1 MYLSRCFTERFS
13 HSPSLTLNYQADS
26 PVLSFSA
33 AKISRVYI
41 PDLGVTEN
49 LSLVF
54 LTPSYSSFSIYL
66 TGLLLRVTKAPY

>member
-1 MYLSRCFTERFS
+1 
-13 HSPSLTLNYQADS
+13 
-26 PVLSFSA
+26 VLSFSA

-54 LTPSYSSFSIYL
+54 LTPSYSSLSIYL
-66 TGLLLRVTKAPY
+66 TDFGNGGAVFIDGELVVGSD